1 MNILQNIDRLMTL
14 IEARQRYS
22 IMIKDY
28 SDKARKGTSMRSIQD
43 NYKVMLKVND
53 SKITKDLDVKYRE

>member
-1 MNILQNIDRLMTL
+1 
-14 IEARQRYS
+14 
-22 IMIKDY
+22 MIKDY

-43 NYKVMLKVND
+43 NNKVMLKVND

>member
-1 MNILQNIDRLMTL
+1 MTL